1 MNNDFNLEHVGS
13 SFQDW
18 LEEEGFAEEVYA
30 SALKELQFEQIE
42 KTLKKLNV

>member
-1 MNNDFNLEHVGS
+1 MEYDFNPIHVGS

-18 LEEEGFAEEVYA
+18 IEEEGFAEEVYA

-42 KTLKKLNV
+42 KTLKKLRK